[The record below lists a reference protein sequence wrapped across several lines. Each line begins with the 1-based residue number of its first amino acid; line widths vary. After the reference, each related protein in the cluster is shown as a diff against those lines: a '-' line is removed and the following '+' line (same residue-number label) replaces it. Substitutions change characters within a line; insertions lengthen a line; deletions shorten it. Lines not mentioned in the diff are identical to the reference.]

1 MTIVYNLKI
10 EEGINGSALLPN
22 GSSNGN
28 VISDLEVNDII
39 LGTQLQPNG
48 TQQNGFGVSNT
59 LVDEGINQ
67 SNIDLVLEPIG
78 PQQLGYTILANGSAS
93 FGVTGN
99 FFIFSSSESS
109 PTEYVILKPDADG
122 GNFTTYKNQM
132 MNLING
138 NTITSIT
145 LENLSTVSRNTTTVQ
160 LIIAQITN
168 LGALSSYSLIRNTTL
183 TATNTPVNFTG
194 LEENITTNNSYL
206 CIILTNVLD
215 APVYNI
221 PVQVKATVQYA

>member
-1 MTIVYNLKI
+1 MTIVYNLTI

-67 SNIDLVLEPIG
+67 SNIDLVLIG

-109 PTEYVILKPDADG
+109 PTEYVILKSDLTG

-132 MNLING
+132 LNLING

-145 LENLSTVSRNTTTVQ
+145 LENLSTVSRNTTKVE
-160 LIIAQITN
+160 LIRAQITN
-168 LGALSSYSLIRNTTL
+168 LGVVSSYSSIGNTTL
-183 TATNTPVNFTG
+183 IATNNPVNFTG

-206 CIILTNVLD
+206 CIILTNLVD
-215 APVYNI
+215 APVYII

>member
-67 SNIDLVLEPIG
+67 SNIDLVLIG
-78 PQQLGYTILANGSAS
+78 PQQLGYTILADGSAS

-99 FFIFSSSESS
+99 YFIFSSSESS

-145 LENLSTVSRNTTTVQ
+145 LENLSTAVRNFTTIQ
-160 LIIAQITN
+160 LMIAQIAAD
-168 LGALSSYSLIRNTTL
+168 GALSSYSVIGNTTL

-206 CIILTNVLD
+206 CIILRSPIGS
-215 APVYNI
+215 PVYNI
-221 PVQVKATVQYA
+221 PVQIKATVQYA

>member
-1 MTIVYNLKI
+1 MTIVYNLTI

-28 VISDLEVNDII
+28 VINDLEVNDII

-67 SNIDLVLEPIG
+67 SNIDLVLIG
-78 PQQLGYTILANGSAS
+78 PQQLGYTILADGNPSFDNG
-93 FGVTGN
+93 N
-99 FFIFSSSESS
+99 YFIFSSSESS
-109 PTEYVILKPDADG
+109 PTEYVILKPDISG

-145 LENLSTVSRNTTTVQ
+145 LENLIPILPKDNALIQ
-160 LIIAQITN
+160 LIRAQINNIGEIQT
-168 LGALSSYSLIRNTTL
+168 YSVIGNTTL
-183 TATNTPVNFTG
+183 LLTNNPVNFTG
-194 LEENITTNNSYL
+194 LEQLVPSNDYYL
-206 CIILTNVLD
+206 CIIFKSIFG
-215 APVYNI
+215 APKYDI
-221 PVQVKATVQYA
+221 PVQIKATVQYS